1 MALLP
6 YLEWVPYQ
14 DFKERFFKIIT
25 THGSDAPLRCIL
37 QRLHKDGLIE
47 KKYDGRPKGVNPQI
61 EEHLSSFLFIRRVAK
76 SVPRTAT
83 GMKQKAAGTYGMKAD
98 KEKARHAIRELRPKL
113 PPKTTVKNL
122 TLDDLQ
128 FIQSAS
134 DINGRAL
141 AEMFQLNPNLVYKI
155 RKGHVPAHLRVPLAR
170 LRSSGIQVETSHTP
184 SRP

>member
-14 DFKERFFKIIT
+14 DFRDRFFKIIT

-61 EEHLSSFLFIRRVAK
+61 EEHLCGFLFIRRVAK
-76 SVPRTAT
+76 SVPRTA
-83 GMKQKAAGTYGMKAD
+83 KCIKHKADGTFGMKAD
-98 KEKARHAIRELRPKL
+98 KEKARRAINKQLNELMPKT
-113 PPKTTVKNL
+113 PKTTVKNL

-134 DINGRAL
+134 DINGRAIT
-141 AEMFQLNPNLVYKI
+141 EIFNLNPNLVYKI
-155 RKGHVPAHLRVPLAR
+155 RKGYVPAHLRVPLAR
-170 LRSSGIQVETSHTP
+170 LRSSGIQAET
-184 SRP
+184 